1 MTQIDKKQ
9 LFQTS
14 GRKTGRTIYYSY
26 YTPIALVNG
35 RDVIVSDRKYS
46 TTTSRHQNRIKEL
59 HPYNLFITVPHKVFK
74 QMMQD
79 EEMNLGWA

>member
-14 GRKTGRTIYYSY
+14 GRKTGRSIYYSY
-26 YTPIALVNG
+26 ETPIALVNG

-46 TTTSRHQNRIKEL
+46 VTTSRHQSYIQSL
-59 HPYNLFITVPHKVFK
+59 HPYSLFITVPHKVFK

-79 EEMNLGWA
+79 ESMSLGWA